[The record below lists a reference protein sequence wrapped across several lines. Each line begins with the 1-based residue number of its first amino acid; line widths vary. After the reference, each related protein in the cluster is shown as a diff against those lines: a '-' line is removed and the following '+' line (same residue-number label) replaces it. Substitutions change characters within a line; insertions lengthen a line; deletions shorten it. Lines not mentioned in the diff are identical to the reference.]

1 VTRFFSVVIA
11 LAFLHPLCGAQGK
24 PVRDQATPPCTVT
37 EGSIFKEAR
46 ICGKSRVGSLS
57 KPDLIV
63 AGFTI
68 GESTLEQVAKRF
80 PGSHQFRLMKE
91 MEASAG
97 ICVKTKAGNAVV
109 FSSGDLAAPR
119 GLDSIF
125 IARAETFERQG
136 ADCLE
141 IASLPGGPSTNSGIQ
156 LGMEKARLLA
166 LLRIP
171 QAKGG
176 SFAVDYA
183 TSPDKAPWVSE
194 KSKPSGKGWVAI
206 SGAYGGFRYGRL
218 RWVVLYAGLSD

>member
-46 ICGKSRVGSLS
+46 ICGKSRVGSMS

-63 AGFTI
+63 AGFSI
-68 GESTLEQVAKRF
+68 GESNSRTGCKTF
-80 PGSHQFRLMKE
+80 PRQSSVQAHEGNGSLYGHLRE
-91 MEASAG
+91 
-97 ICVKTKAGNAVV
+97 TKAGNAVV

-206 SGAYGGFRYGRL
+206 SGA
-218 RWVVLYAGLSD
+218 